1 MAEYIEREALPKKR
15 TIGFILQDEYFNA
28 GWNACVSKLIVIP
41 AADVRPVVR
50 GKWEEVDRAPIF
62 EGMEEHST
70 YRCSSCRAYQFYDVF
85 DDGTARY
92 NFCPNCGADMR
103 EEQT

>member
-1 MAEYIEREALPKKR
+1 MKEFIEREAAIR
-15 TIGFILQDEYFNA
+15 ES
-28 GWNACVSKLIVIP
+28 VSVYTKAFGSIEVVPLDAIASIP
-41 AADVRPVVR
+41 AADVVPAVR
-50 GKWEEVDRAPIF
+50 GKWEEIDRAPIF
-62 EGMEEHST
+62 EGMGEHST

-103 EEQT
+103 EES